1 MKRNEGLKFHRQA
14 CQILRGLHLGFYYF
28 TIKTAP
34 SHKLPRGHE
43 IMEPLP
49 NVLRVDID
57 MTLGTTLHHQALL
70 LTAFLFYLFVLFV
83 LRDSLHKL
91 RRKTKIPPCLA
102 MHDKSTHPVMTRSRQ
117 IHIGNDFL
125 GPGRTT
131 SSLNIQRNK
140 HIRHAIQTNKQT
152 NKTKQQQKLHVM
164 QRFSLVSKLRF
175 ALGLFTT
182 ERTDANHSYEKW
194 P

>member
-1 MKRNEGLKFHRQA
+1 MNWWSFVTSARCLQVVQRKTVYRHQAGSLWSPRSPTKRSNPYYYNRIMLLLKEKMKRNEGLKFHRQA

-28 TIKTAP
+28 PIKTAP

-57 MTLGTTLHHQALL
+57 MTLGTTLHHQALM

-91 RRKTKIPPCLA
+91 RRKKKIPPCLA
-102 MHDKSTHPVMTRSRQ
+102 MHYKSTHPVMTRSR
-117 IHIGNDFL
+117 
-125 GPGRTT
+125 
-131 SSLNIQRNK
+131 
-140 HIRHAIQTNKQT
+140 
-152 NKTKQQQKLHVM
+152 
-164 QRFSLVSKLRF
+164 
-175 ALGLFTT
+175 
-182 ERTDANHSYEKW
+182 
-194 P
+194 